1 MFNKLI
7 TPWYNTNS
15 APPTNYSKHTYTF
28 HMENWQYWLSD
39 SQNNEQSIVIVY
51 FRNFV
56 TYLC

>member
-15 APPTNYSKHTYTF
+15 VPPTYYNKHAHAC